1 MKKLLIIGGALFI
14 QYSGMA
20 QTMEISVKGAVK
32 GTGIFNQEISDA
44 GDEIDYKLPALG
56 YSAGAGFSF
65 FFTPSLGVGVELLTA
80 QHVGKYEGVVG
91 TENYESETKINS
103 IDVPILFK
111 VQTKSGGSF
120 LDLGVQYSMIN
131 KVNSSYS
138 SSGPVIGS
146 GSSDDTK
153 AYNSSNLSAVL
164 GFGINIDL
172 TEKLFLTTGL
182 RFEYGLSDIINSNSL
197 YDGYGDYNG
206 DGQRSK
212 TFTGAAGLN
221 VGLMYRLGGG
231 R

>member
-1 MKKLLIIGGALFI
+1 MKKLLIIGAALFI
-14 QYSGMA
+14 QSSGMA
-20 QTMEISVKGAVK
+20 QTMEISAKGAIK

-44 GDEIDYKLPALG
+44 GDELDYKLPALG

-80 QHVGKYEGVVG
+80 QHVGKYQGVIG
-91 TENYESETKINS
+91 TVNYEAETKIKS

-120 LDLGVQYSMIN
+120 LDLGIQYSMIN
-131 KVNSSYS
+131 KVTS
-138 SSGPVIGS
+138 SSTGS
-146 GSSDDTK
+146 TESDDTK
-153 AYNSSNLSAVL
+153 AYNSSNLAAVL

-172 TEKLFLTTGL
+172 TQKLFLTTGL
-182 RFEYGLSDIINSNSL
+182 RFEYGLSDIISSNSL
-197 YDGYGDYNG
+197 YDSYGDVNG
-206 DGQRSK
+206 DGKRSK